1 MQELAPLDLAAVDIM
16 HILPLAVAFIFGLA
30 AKAAHLPPLIGFLAA
45 GFVLGTLGMQNT
57 PTLQHIADLGV
68 TLLLFTIG
76 LKLHVKDLIAPVV
89 WATAGIHMLLTT
101 LFVAV
106 LISGL
111 AMLGIAMLA
120 DVDMTSALLIGFA
133 LSFSSTVFAVKVF
146 ETRGEMG
153 AIHGR
158 VAIALLIV
166 QDIFA
171 VIFIAASAGKLPSP
185 WALLLFGLIPLRP
198 LLLGLLDRVGH
209 GELLILLGWTTPLA
223 GAALFEVVGIKADL
237 GALVIGILL
246 AGHPKTNELAK
257 SLLSFKDLFLIGFF
271 LSIGLSGELSWETL
285 WISLLLVVLI
295 LPLKTAM
302 YFLLMTRQRMRA
314 RSAVL
319 ASAGLTNFSEF
330 GLIVGAVGASQG
342 WLSAEWLSV
351 CAIALSI
358 SFLVAAPLNAVSRQ
372 LYAHWR
378 HPLHRF
384 ETRARLPGDEMI
396 RAGKAQVVV
405 FGMGRVGTGASDYL
419 RSRWGDVVLGI
430 DIDDDYVE
438 RHRAAGRNIAHGD
451 ATDADFWARAERS
464 GQVKLALLAFSDHE
478 SNMAVAEL
486 LQEQGIELELA
497 SIAHYPDDE
506 ETLREAGVHSVF
518 NFYAGAGENF
528 AEHIVEDFEHLIEKQ
543 PAEAV

>member
-1 MQELAPLDLAAVDIM
+1 MQELAPLDLSAADIM
-16 HILPLAVAFIFGLA
+16 HTVPLGVAFLFGLA
-30 AKAAHLPPLIGFLAA
+30 AKAARLPPLIGFLAA
-45 GFVLGTLGMQNT
+45 GFVLGSFGMQNT

-76 LKLHVKDLIAPVV
+76 LKLHIRDLVAPVV

-101 LFVAV
+101 LLVAV

-120 DVDMTSALLIGFA
+120 DIGMTTALLIGFS

-153 AIHGR
+153 AVHGR

-171 VIFIAASAGKLPSP
+171 VIFIAASAGKLPSA
-185 WALLLFGLIPLRP
+185 WALLLLGLIPLRP
-198 LLLGLLDRVGH
+198 LLFQLLDRVGH
-209 GELLILLGWTTPLA
+209 GELLVLLGWFTPLA

-237 GALVIGILL
+237 GALVLGVLL
-246 AGHPKTNELAK
+246 AGHAKTDELAK

-271 LSIGLSGELSWETL
+271 LSIGLSGELSWNTL
-285 WISLLLVVLI
+285 WIALLLVALI
-295 LPLKTAM
+295 LPLKSAM

-319 ASAGLTNFSEF
+319 ASAGLSNFSEF
-330 GLIVGAVGASQG
+330 GLIVGAVGVSHA
-342 WLSAEWLSV
+342 WLAAEWLSV
-351 CAIALSI
+351 IAIALSI
-358 SFLVAAPLNAVSRQ
+358 SFLIAAPLNAVSRQ
-372 LYAHWR
+372 MYAHWR
-378 HPLHRF
+378 HALHRF

-396 RAGKAQVVV
+396 RAGTAQVVV
-405 FGMGRVGTGASDYL
+405 FGMGRVGTGAYDYL
-419 RSRWGDVVLGI
+419 RTQWGDVVLGI
-430 DIDDDYVE
+430 DIDDDYVA
-438 RHRAAGRNIAHGD
+438 RHHAAGRNVAHGD

-464 GQVKLALLAFSDHE
+464 GHVKLALLAFSDHE

-486 LQEQGIELELA
+486 LQEQGFDLELA
-497 SIAHYPDDE
+497 SVAHYPDHE
-506 ETLREAGVHSVF
+506 ELLREAGVHKVF
-518 NFYAGAGENF
+518 NFYASAGENF
-528 AEHIVEDFEHLIEKQ
+528 AEHIVEDFEHLIDKH
-543 PAEAV
+543 PAEAI